1 MTFQG
6 RSRRSAYSKHIVL
19 HDDTRTLRSDG
30 SFKSSVFITVDFFLF
45 LSLSPQNLL
54 FQAREDMFDKRTC
67 ILQPVLSINHSKM
80 SLLGQAEL
88 GPSKNC
94 FQQQKFT
101 IIFNGPSDNYWPIYL
116 HYLLKRLSFVLV
128 RAWNEEVYAHEE
140 IKTGKKKCVLAKK
153 KKILKNWCDLRGIF
167 ARCFI
172 SRMLSF
178 HSENQYSPLPLVSYP
193 SRRTRLV

>member
-1 MTFQG
+1 MTSQHDWEVIHFICFRPSLGGQWHSKAAAGDQLTASTLFYMMTQERCG
-6 RSRRSAYSKHIVL
+6 RTAPLKARFLSRLIFVL
-19 HDDTRTLRSDG
+19 
-30 SFKSSVFITVDFFLF
+30 FF
-45 LSLSPQNLL
+45 SLSPQNLL

-140 IKTGKKKCVLAKK
+140 IKTGKK
-153 KKILKNWCDLRGIF
+153 N
-167 ARCFI
+167 
-172 SRMLSF
+172 
-178 HSENQYSPLPLVSYP
+178 VS
-193 SRRTRLV
+193 